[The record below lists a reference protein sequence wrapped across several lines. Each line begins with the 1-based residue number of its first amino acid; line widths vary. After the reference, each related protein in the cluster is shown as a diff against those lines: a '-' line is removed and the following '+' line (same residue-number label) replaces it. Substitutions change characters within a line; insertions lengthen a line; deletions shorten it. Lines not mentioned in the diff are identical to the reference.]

1 MTELAKRDLL
11 ETGTRFEHYNELREV
26 FMSGIEAINNL
37 RPAYRSAVDEVIK
50 NNLDIAV
57 MMIDKQLAFLSG
69 LSVEEHSGSNL
80 DRQLHAIEVGRQA
93 AKKLLKGAN
102 DDDTQDFNLRRSQEN
117 PST

>member
-1 MTELAKRDLL
+1 MTVLVKRDLM
-11 ETGTRFEHYNELREV
+11 EMGTRFEHYNELREV
-26 FMSGIEAINNL
+26 FMSGIETINNM

-50 NNLDIAV
+50 NNLNIAV
-57 MMIDKQLAFLSG
+57 TMIDKQLAFLSG

-80 DRQLHAIEVGRQA
+80 DRQLHSIEMQRQA

-102 DDDTQDFNLRRSQEN
+102 DDDTQDSSLRRFEEN